1 MLREE
6 RERPA
11 GASAVDSGPG
21 CGAAAVAAGEAVA
34 EAVGL
39 AGVKPRTRR

>member
-21 CGAAAVAAGEAVA
+21 CGAAGAAAGGAAGEAA
-34 EAVGL
+34 EPAEE
-39 AGVKPRTRR
+39 KPRIRR